1 MEFHITL
8 ENPIPDLDA
17 IEAAIRDID
26 PSAVVDIDASGQ
38 LLRVAA
44 AMDQEQ
50 LIALMGQAAFP
61 VARHQVHQ
69 VPSICCGGC
78 SG

>member
-8 ENPIPDLDA
+8 ASRMPDLDA
-17 IEAAIRDID
+17 IETAICSFD

-44 AMDQEQ
+44 ALDQDQ
-50 LIALMGQAAFP
+50 LIALMGQAAFQVDP
-61 VARHQVHQ
+61 HQIHQ
-69 VPSICCGGC
+69 VPSTCCGGC

>member
-44 AMDQEQ
+44 AVDQDQ
-50 LIALMGQAAFP
+50 LIALMGQAALA
-61 VARHQVHQ
+61 VARHRVHQ